1 MRIMDTVHKKNG
13 RLHIYVRQDKYKGE
27 LKSHNWV
34 GRIYID
40 GKQKI
45 VSSGTTELE
54 KATII
59 LEKWFDDLHLKR
71 EPSNNIPKKEDSI
84 PRKEDSI
91 QKKEEETEIN
101 DQNKSNNIPPTR
113 GLKLGMFE
121 KLKNIK
127 LSKKSF
133 GQATAEPKNPGEVS
147 KKNGLKKIIGKFFK
161 AKFSKMSAATEEI
174 VGIDITRE
182 AVRVAQVSKDK
193 DDKWILDKFSY
204 RLFDQEKVGEN
215 LIEHKDYLSEE
226 ITLALVNAKITTKN
240 VAISIPVT
248 SAIIRVVTSP
258 LMSEE
263 ELKKAIETESLW
275 ENLVQLTDNLNDYS
289 VFHQVI
295 NRDSKSNTMDIIFVA

>member
-71 EPSNNIPKKEDSI
+71 EQSNNIPKKEDNISRKEGSI

-91 QKKEEETEIN
+91 LKKEEETEIN

-133 GQATAEPKNPGEVS
+133 GQATAEPKTPE
-147 KKNGLKKIIGKFFK
+147 KFLKIMG
-161 AKFSKMSAATEEI
+161 
-174 VGIDITRE
+174 
-182 AVRVAQVSKDK
+182 
-193 DDKWILDKFSY
+193 
-204 RLFDQEKVGEN
+204 
-215 LIEHKDYLSEE
+215 
-226 ITLALVNAKITTKN
+226 
-240 VAISIPVT
+240 
-248 SAIIRVVTSP
+248 
-258 LMSEE
+258 
-263 ELKKAIETESLW
+263 
-275 ENLVQLTDNLNDYS
+275 
-289 VFHQVI
+289 
-295 NRDSKSNTMDIIFVA
+295 

>member
-27 LKSHNWV
+27 LKSRNWV

-59 LEKWFDDLHLKR
+59 LEKWYDDLHLKR
-71 EPSNNIPKKEDSI
+71 EQSNNIPKKEDSI

-91 QKKEEETEIN
+91 LKKEEETEIN

-127 LSKKSF
+127 
-133 GQATAEPKNPGEVS
+133 
-147 KKNGLKKIIGKFFK
+147 
-161 AKFSKMSAATEEI
+161 
-174 VGIDITRE
+174 
-182 AVRVAQVSKDK
+182 
-193 DDKWILDKFSY
+193 
-204 RLFDQEKVGEN
+204 
-215 LIEHKDYLSEE
+215 
-226 ITLALVNAKITTKN
+226 
-240 VAISIPVT
+240 
-248 SAIIRVVTSP
+248 
-258 LMSEE
+258 
-263 ELKKAIETESLW
+263 
-275 ENLVQLTDNLNDYS
+275 
-289 VFHQVI
+289 
-295 NRDSKSNTMDIIFVA
+295 